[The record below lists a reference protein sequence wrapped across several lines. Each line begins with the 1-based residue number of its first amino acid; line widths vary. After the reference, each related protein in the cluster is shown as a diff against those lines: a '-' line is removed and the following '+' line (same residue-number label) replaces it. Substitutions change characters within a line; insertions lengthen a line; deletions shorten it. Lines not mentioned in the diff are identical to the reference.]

1 MNLEGEVRAVMHE
14 SRNALTVDQ
23 VAQEV
28 AERIKGEIRSIL
40 NALVEKRELTSVHGG
55 GGYST
60 HYKAAPIKRRF

>member
-1 MNLEGEVRAVMHE
+1 MNLEAEVRAVMRE

-40 NALVEKRELTSVHGG
+40 NALVEKKELHCIHGG
-55 GGYST
+55 GGYKST
-60 HYKAAPIKRRF
+60 YKAAPIKRR